1 MYFNILLFAC
11 TCVFGITSAID
22 QLLVAKTTAGIIT
35 GFYNDKGIRQ
45 WKGIPYANP
54 PVGNLRWTTA
64 TPTLPFISGS
74 YSATFDAPGC
84 PQQCNLPPGNCP
96 EYGQS
101 EDCLYL
107 SIFSPKEPSTNPQGY
122 PVMFWIHGG
131 AFEQGLGNCALY
143 DGSDLA
149 SKNVVSVVINYRLGV
164 LGYMASKSM
173 EGNYGFTDQQLALNW
188 TKNNIGSFGGNPS
201 QITIA
206 GQSAG
211 AMSTSLHMI
220 SPNSK
225 GLFTA
230 AIMESNPLALPYHT
244 RDTASANAKSAF
256 EYLNCREDD
265 VECMKSKSVEEIL
278 DAQSNSVKLNLN
290 NLLINFL
297 PWAPMV
303 VPGSSVIPEQ
313 TLTAIAG
320 GRFGNVPIL
329 AGSMYDEGQLFV
341 YELFTKP
348 VSKIAYKTIIEG
360 TFGINT
366 GKQVLKYYPFDIV
379 PDSVDGRDALNV
391 MATDLLFYCP
401 LRNIT
406 VGMQQTLGIS
416 APISYNYRFKHV
428 LSFDAWGPDY
438 TFCVGVVCHGSE
450 LPFVFS
456 VWSFIDEHGNNVEYY
471 PTSDEQELAVDMSN
485 AWSNFVNNYNPNTG
499 LPTLTFPTYKSGE
512 NKLLVLDIPG
522 SEIQQNPRSFYCD
535 FWDSIGYFF

>member
-22 QLLVAKTTAGIIT
+22 QLLVAKTTAGTVT
-35 GFYNDKGIRQ
+35 GFYNDQGVRQ

-64 TPTLPFISGS
+64 TPAFAFKADS

-107 SIFSPKEPSTNPQGY
+107 SVFSPKELSTDPQGY

-149 SKNVVSVVINYRLGV
+149 SKNIVSVVINYRLGI

-188 TKNNIGSFGGNPS
+188 TRNNIGSFGGNPL

-256 EYLNCREDD
+256 EYLNCKEND

-303 VPGSSVIPEQ
+303 ESGSSVIPEQ

-320 GRFGNVPIL
+320 GRFANVPIL

-348 VSKIAYKTIIEG
+348 VSKIAYKTIIQG
-360 TFGINT
+360 TFGIDI

-406 VGMQQTLGIS
+406 VGMQQTLGIG

-428 LSFDAWGPDY
+428 LSFDAWGPNY

-471 PTSDEQELAVDMSN
+471 PTSDELDLAVDMSN

-499 LPTLTFPTYKSGE
+499 LPTLTFPKYKSGE

-522 SEIQQNPRSFYCD
+522 SEIQQNPRSLYCD

>member
-22 QLLVAKTTAGIIT
+22 QLLVAKTTGGIVT
-35 GFYNDKGIRQ
+35 GFYNDQGIRQ

-64 TPTLPFISGS
+64 TPALPFITGS

-149 SKNVVSVVINYRLGV
+149 SKNIVSVVINYRLGI

-188 TKNNIGSFGGNPS
+188 TRNNIGSFGGNPL

-256 EYLNCREDD
+256 EYLNCKEDD
-265 VECMKSKSVEEIL
+265 VECMKSKSVDEIL

-320 GRFGNVPIL
+320 GRFTNVPIL
-329 AGSMYDEGQLFV
+329 AGSLYDEGQLFV

-348 VSKIAYKTIIEG
+348 VSKIAYKTIIQG
-360 TFGINT
+360 TFGVDI
-366 GKQVLKYYPFDIV
+366 GKQVLQYYPFDIV

-406 VGMQQTLGIS
+406 VGMQQTLEIG

-471 PTSDEQELAVDMSN
+471 PTSDELELAADMSN

-499 LPTLTFPTYKSGE
+499 LPTLTFPKYKSGE

>member
-1 MYFNILLFAC
+1 MYINILLFVSLIGFA
-11 TCVFGITSAID
+11 ITSAID
-22 QLLVAKTTAGIIT
+22 ELPVAKTTSGLIT
-35 GFYNDKGIRQ
+35 GFYNDKGVKQ
-45 WKGIPYANP
+45 WKGIPYATP

-64 TPTLPFISGS
+64 IPAPAFTTST

-84 PQQCNLPPGNCP
+84 PQLCNLPPGNCP

-107 SIFSPKEPSTNPQGY
+107 SVFAPNKKSSDPDGY
-122 PVMFWIHGG
+122 PVLFWIHGG

-149 SKNVVSVVINYRLGV
+149 SKNIVSVVINYRLGV
-164 LGYMASKSM
+164 LGYMASQSM
-173 EGNYGFTDQQLALNW
+173 VGNYGFTDQQLALNW
-188 TKNNIGSFGGNPS
+188 THNNIASFGGNPS
-201 QITIA
+201 KVTIA

-225 GLFTA
+225 GLFSS

-256 EYLNCREDD
+256 EYLNCKEDD
-265 VECMKSKSVEEIL
+265 VKCMKSKSVEEIL
-278 DAQSNSVKLNLN
+278 DAQAHSVKLNLN

-297 PWAPMV
+297 PFAPMV
-303 VPGSSVIPEQ
+303 IPGSNIIPEQ
-313 TLTAIAG
+313 TLTALGG
-320 GRFGNVPIL
+320 GRFANVPIL

-348 VSKIAYKTIIEG
+348 VSKIAYNTIIDG
-360 TFGINT
+360 TFGIT
-366 GKQVLKYYPFDIV
+366 IGKQVLKYYPFDIV
-379 PDSVDGRDALNV
+379 ANSVDGRDALNV

-406 VGMQQTLGIS
+406 VGMQQSLGLS
-416 APISYNYRFKHV
+416 APISYIYRFKHI
-428 LSFDAWGPDY
+428 LSFDAWGQNY

-456 VWSFIDEHGNNVEYY
+456 VWSFMDEQGNDVEYY
-471 PTSDEQELAVDMSN
+471 PTTAELTLATDISD
-485 AWSNFVNNYNPNTG
+485 AWSNFMNSHNPNTG
-499 LPTLTFPTYKSGE
+499 LSTLIFPEYKAVE
-512 NKLLVLDIPG
+512 DKVIILDIPG
-522 SEIQQNPRSFYCD
+522 SEIQENVRSSYCD
-535 FWDSIGYFF
+535 FWDSVGYFF